1 MRAGSIARRLIAFVF
16 VAVLSIVVL
25 AAPAWAE
32 AGDGAGSGGGVDVP
46 FAIQESYPANGAT
59 GVSQNPDDLWI
70 RFTHNVADPAVSGH
84 NASLVSLVAE
94 DGSIVSAK
102 VWCYNTIEGNFD
114 QRQYIYITPL
124 EQLKPQTTYSI
135 VASAGIMAR
144 NGIHQTTST
153 ERVTFVTGGS
163 VSAEEPSSGTP
174 ESSTAS
180 EEAVLP
186 ADPSASSD
194 DALGGEESTSPG
206 AEDVSKDGSDA
217 SEEAGKEDPSQAGA
231 AENDGAEKEDDSA
244 DSESERSWMHSG
256 IWWVVGGVILLIAV
270 ALALA
275 AVWMRRTSECSPSEE
290 GGGSGG
296 ETLGGEGS
304 SEESALSGSGET
316 DD

>member
-16 VAVLSIVVL
+16 AAVLSTVVL

-32 AGDGAGSGGGVDVP
+32 AGDGSGGGGGADVP
-46 FAIQESYPANGAT
+46 FAIQSSYPANGAT
-59 GVSQNPDDLWI
+59 GVSQNPGDLWI
-70 RFTHNVADPAVSGH
+70 RFTHNVADPAVSDH

-94 DGSIVSAK
+94 DGSVVSATA
-102 VWCYNTIEGNFD
+102 WCYDAQIDFD

-124 EQLKPQTTYSI
+124 EQLKSQTTYSI
-135 VASAGIMAR
+135 VASTGIMAR

-174 ESSTAS
+174 ESSIAP

-186 ADPSASSD
+186 VDPSASSD

-206 AEDVSKDGSDA
+206 AEDASKDDSDA
-217 SEEAGKEDPSQAGA
+217 SGEAGKEDPSQAGA
-231 AENDGAEKEDDSA
+231 AENDGAEKKDDSA

-256 IWWVVGGVILLIAV
+256 IWWVAGGVILLIAV

-275 AVWMRRTSECSPSEE
+275 AVWMRRTSKCSPSEE